1 MACQAMYKYLS
12 ALTALV
18 LIVFAQLAVSNSIA
32 PAYVKKHAPIIWLH
46 SEDSLMPSD
55 ILGHVLHTTP
65 YDGFKPVPDSPALS
79 LDNLSTLNKSGKDM
93 FLTAIENVTSM
104 PDWLL
109 GETPDA
115 KGTLHNSTACA
126 VVLVEKDSSITDA
139 FYFYFYSFDEGADIT
154 QVVPPLNKILP
165 DAKPGDHFGNHVGD
179 WEHNMIRFK
188 DGMPYGMWFSQ
199 HGSGEVCLWED
210 EACLSK
216 QGDRP
221 VVYSARGSHANY
233 PSAGSHVHDSA
244 LIDVADKGRIWD
256 PVSPAWFYSYDH
268 TTDVFVALEPESAPT
283 DWLYFNGGWGDKQYP
298 DNDPRQSTVPY
309 FGLKKYNSGPTGPK
323 FKHLLRKGVEPDE
336 KPKGSFLKSAVEFYM
351 SMYGCCLQGINPW
364 VVVITLVLILAVIIG
379 LFVLT
384 IKRLMP
390 IVKKRLLKQKA
401 EKDSEGLF
409 SRLRAWISRKK
420 RQTKDQSEF
429 SLRLLDPE
437 RPDDEV

>member
-1 MACQAMYKYLS
+1 M
-12 ALTALV
+12 
-18 LIVFAQLAVSNSIA
+18 
-32 PAYVKKHAPIIWLH
+32 
-46 SEDSLMPSD
+46 
-55 ILGHVLHTTP
+55 
-65 YDGFKPVPDSPALS
+65 
-79 LDNLSTLNKSGKDM
+79 
-93 FLTAIENVTSM
+93 
-104 PDWLL
+104 
-109 GETPDA
+109 
-115 KGTLHNSTACA
+115 
-126 VVLVEKDSSITDA
+126 
-139 FYFYFYSFDEGADIT
+139 
-154 QVVPPLNKILP
+154 
-165 DAKPGDHFGNHVGD
+165 
-179 WEHNMIRFK
+179 
-188 DGMPYGMWFSQ
+188 
-199 HGSGEVCLWED
+199 
-210 EACLSK
+210 
-216 QGDRP
+216 
-221 VVYSARGSHANY
+221 
-233 PSAGSHVHDSA
+233 
-244 LIDVADKGRIWD
+244 IDVADKGRIWD